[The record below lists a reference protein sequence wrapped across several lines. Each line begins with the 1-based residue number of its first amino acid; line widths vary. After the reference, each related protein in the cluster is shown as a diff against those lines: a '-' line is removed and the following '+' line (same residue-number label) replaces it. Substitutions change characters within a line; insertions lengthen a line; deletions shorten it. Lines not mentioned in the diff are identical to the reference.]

1 MVHIYNRIVLSH
13 KKEYFLIFNHIYIKK
28 IFFLLTCL
36 YYGNGDKSELKHVS

>member
-28 IFFLLTCL
+28 IFFCSLAFIMVMVTKV
-36 YYGNGDKSELKHVS
+36 N